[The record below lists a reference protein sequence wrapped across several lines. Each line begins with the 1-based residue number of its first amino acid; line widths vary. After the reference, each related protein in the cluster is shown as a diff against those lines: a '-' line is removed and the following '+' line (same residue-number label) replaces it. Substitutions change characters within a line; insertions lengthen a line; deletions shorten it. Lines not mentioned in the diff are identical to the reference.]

1 MEEMEKQAVEFVLKV
16 LAKDAARWFYG
27 GWSEFRER
35 RTALTVLDIP
45 RPICPLPKKT
55 KKHRKKKS
63 APVPPSPSS
72 AASHGRFC
80 PECGQEKR

>member
-27 GWSEFRER
+27 WWSEFRER
-35 RTALTVLDIP
+35 RTAYTLLKIP
-45 RPICPLPKKT
+45 RSISPLPKKT

-63 APVPPSPSS
+63 APVPSPPSS